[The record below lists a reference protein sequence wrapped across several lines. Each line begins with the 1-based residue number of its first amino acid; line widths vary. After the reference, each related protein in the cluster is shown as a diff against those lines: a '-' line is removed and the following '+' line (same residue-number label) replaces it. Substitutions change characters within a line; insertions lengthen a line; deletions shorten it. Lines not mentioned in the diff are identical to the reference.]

1 MAIVKPTIVGLTIDR
16 RDHVLIGRLSF
27 FSVAASTFFIKC
39 KSMNGPFLSDLGKI
53 DSSLLS
59 SQARYFLPRRLT
71 TKLSVRLFLRVL

>member
-1 MAIVKPTIVGLTIDR
+1 MVNPTMLGLTIER
-16 RDHVLIGRLSF
+16 RDQVLIGRLSF
-27 FSVAASTFFIKC
+27 FSDAVSTFFIKC
-39 KSMNGPFLSDLGKI
+39 KSMNGPFFNDLGKI